1 MTFNDYQEETNKTA
15 IYPDKG
21 NNVVYP
27 ILGLAGETGEVA
39 DKVKKV
45 YRDNQGAFSPE
56 KKAEIAKEIG
66 DVLWYVAVL
75 SHDIGYDL
83 SEIAQ
88 MNIDKLAS
96 RKMRNK
102 INGDGD
108 NR

>member
-1 MTFNDYQEETNKTA
+1 MHDWYKR
-15 IYPDKG
+15 
-21 NNVVYP
+21 
-27 ILGLAGETGEVA
+27 LGYEDTKEVA
-39 DKVKKV
+39 
-45 YRDNQGAFSPE
+45 
-56 KKAEIAKEIG
+56 
-66 DVLWYVAVL
+66 
-75 SHDIGYDL
+75 DIGYDL